1 MVKISRDFVESQLG
15 YINKNKTKNDALNVW
30 QYSTQYL
37 KNVFHS
43 WLKKSIKNICLK
55 QMNKGTDFLKY
66 YIMFMLV

>member
-1 MVKISRDFVESQLG
+1 MVKISCDFVESQLG
-15 YINKNKTKNDALNVW
+15 YINKKKTNNALNVW

-55 QMNKGTDFLKY
+55 QMNKGTEFLKC